1 MPNWKK
7 LIVSGSDAKLNS
19 LDLSSHITASGNIS
33 SSANI
38 TGRILSAGFEIHGP
52 NKFAIDQGGNISGS
66 NFYNIQGTNGLTV
79 RHGDGSTGG
88 TLSVNSGGASL
99 SGQGTNTITI
109 GNNQNTINVV
119 SNGGFGSNGGN
130 ITIGSQIFGS
140 GTETA
145 GNVTIQS
152 LGGTNGNAGTISL
165 NASSINISGDTKASG
180 SFSGS
185 FEGDFSSTGDF
196 TIDAG
201 GDIILDADGTDIIFK
216 DGGTEFG
223 SIKRVSSDFV
233 IKSATSDKDIVFKG
247 NDGGATITALTLDM
261 SDGGKA
267 KFLGGVSGS
276 FEGDGSNLT
285 GISANVAENTTIVDS
300 FSNAT
305 SKTVTHNFGTKNVIV
320 QVFDNADKMLLPQE
334 VTTTNTNQVTINLAE
349 STSGR
354 VVVAKGGHIVSQSLF
369 ASASTATTATSA
381 SHAITASFALNAGA
395 GSGFPFSGSAVITG
409 SLEIISGSFSGDGS
423 GLTNIGSSNLI
434 QAATVTDTFSNTTS
448 KVVTHGFGTKN
459 VLVSVYTNADQQLI
473 PASVTTTNTNSVTV
487 TFNENT
493 SGRVVVAKGG
503 HLISNV
509 VTASLAS
516 TSSYI
521 EAANIDG
528 TVANATTAS
537 FALTASFAQNAG
549 GGNVTGSFTN
559 VTSSIVTHNF
569 NTKAIIVQVY
579 DGDDFVI
586 QPSSIKANSVN
597 QVTVTFS
604 SPESGIIVVGS

>member
-7 LIVSGSDAKLNS
+7 LITSGSNAVLNQVTASFFKGVGSNIFGDERTNKHQFTGSVDVSGSLKALTS
-19 LDLSSHITASGNIS
+19 ETTGIARF
-33 SSANI
+33 AN
-38 TGRILSAGFEIHGP
+38 GQAF
-52 NKFAIDQGGNISGS
+52 DQGGNLSGS
-66 NFYNIQGTNGLTV
+66 NFFNIQGAYGLTV
-79 RHGDGSTGG
+79 RHGDGSAGG
-88 TLSVNSGGASL
+88 SLSVNSGGASL
-99 SGQGTNTITI
+99 AGQGTNTITI
-109 GNNQNTINVV
+109 GNNQNTINVQ
-119 SNGGFGSNGGN
+119 SNGGFGSDGGN
-130 ITIGSQIFGS
+130 VTIGSRIFGT

-165 NASSINISGDTKASG
+165 NASSINISGDTEASG

-185 FEGDFSSTGDF
+185 FEGD
-196 TIDAG
+196 
-201 GDIILDADGTDIIFK
+201 
-216 DGGTEFG
+216 G
-223 SIKRVSSDFV
+223 S
-233 IKSATSDKDIVFKG
+233 G
-247 NDGGATITALTLDM
+247 
-261 SDGGKA
+261 
-267 KFLGGVSGS
+267 
-276 FEGDGSNLT
+276 LT
-285 GISANVAENTTIVDS
+285 GINASIAENATVIDS

-448 KVVTHGFGTKN
+448 KVVTHNFGTKN

-503 HLISNV
+503 HIVSGLPTGIISQSGGIVDLPNV
-509 VTASLAS
+509 KIQYANLYSDLSDLPA
-516 TSSYI
+516 
-521 EAANIDG
+521 AANYHGMFAHVHNTGYGYYAHGGAWIQLQ
-528 TVANATTAS
+528 NATEAIPTAS

-559 VTSSIVTHNF
+559 ALSSSVTHNF
-569 NTKAIIVQVY
+569 GSKAVIVQVY
-579 DGDDFVI
+579 DDDDFVI
-586 QPSSIKANSVN
+586 QPSSIKANSIN

>member
-7 LIVSGSDAKLNS
+7 LI
-19 LDLSSHITASGNIS
+19 T
-33 SSANI
+33 
-38 TGRILSAGFEIHGP
+38 
-52 NKFAIDQGGNISGS
+52 SGS
-66 NFYNIQGTNGLTV
+66 NAVLNHVTASFFK
-79 RHGDGSTGG
+79 GDGS
-88 TLSVNSGGASL
+88 
-99 SGQGTNTITI
+99 
-109 GNNQNTINVV
+109 
-119 SNGGFGSNGGN
+119 
-130 ITIGSQIFGS
+130 
-140 GTETA
+140 
-145 GNVTIQS
+145 
-152 LGGTNGNAGTISL
+152 
-165 NASSINISGDTKASG
+165 
-180 SFSGS
+180 
-185 FEGDFSSTGDF
+185 
-196 TIDAG
+196 
-201 GDIILDADGTDIIFK
+201 
-216 DGGTEFG
+216 
-223 SIKRVSSDFV
+223 
-233 IKSATSDKDIVFKG
+233 
-247 NDGGATITALTLDM
+247 ALTNI
-261 SDGGKA
+261 A
-267 KFLGGVSGS
+267 
-276 FEGDGSNLT
+276 
-285 GISANVAENTTIVDS
+285 ANVAENTTIVDT

-305 SKTVTHNFGTKNVIV
+305 SKTVTHNFGTKNVLV

-509 VTASLAS
+509 VTASLA
-516 TSSYI
+516 
-521 EAANIDG
+521 
-528 TVANATTAS
+528 
-537 FALTASFAQNAG
+537 LTASFAENAG

-559 VTSSIVTHNF
+559 VTSSVVTHNL

>member
-7 LIVSGSDAKLNS
+7 LITSSSNAVLN
-19 LDLSSHITASGNIS
+19 HVTAS
-33 SSANI
+33 
-38 TGRILSAGFEIHGP
+38 FF
-52 NKFAIDQGGNISGS
+52 K
-66 NFYNIQGTNGLTV
+66 
-79 RHGDGSTGG
+79 GDGS
-88 TLSVNSGGASL
+88 
-99 SGQGTNTITI
+99 
-109 GNNQNTINVV
+109 
-119 SNGGFGSNGGN
+119 
-130 ITIGSQIFGS
+130 
-140 GTETA
+140 
-145 GNVTIQS
+145 
-152 LGGTNGNAGTISL
+152 
-165 NASSINISGDTKASG
+165 
-180 SFSGS
+180 
-185 FEGDFSSTGDF
+185 
-196 TIDAG
+196 
-201 GDIILDADGTDIIFK
+201 
-216 DGGTEFG
+216 
-223 SIKRVSSDFV
+223 
-233 IKSATSDKDIVFKG
+233 
-247 NDGGATITALTLDM
+247 ALTNI
-261 SDGGKA
+261 A
-267 KFLGGVSGS
+267 
-276 FEGDGSNLT
+276 
-285 GISANVAENTTIVDS
+285 ANVAENATIVDT

-305 SKTVTHNFGTKNVIV
+305 SKTVTHNFGTKNVLV

-423 GLTNIGSSNLI
+423 GLTNIPSSNLI

-448 KVVTHGFGTKN
+448 KVVTHSFGTKN

-473 PASVTTTNTNSVTV
+473 PASVTTTDTDTVTV

-509 VTASLAS
+509 VTASLA
-516 TSSYI
+516 
-521 EAANIDG
+521 
-528 TVANATTAS
+528 
-537 FALTASFAQNAG
+537 LTASFAENAG

-559 VTSSIVTHNF
+559 VTSSVVTHNL

>member
-7 LIVSGSDAKLNS
+7 LITSGSNAVLNQVTASFFKGVGSNIFGDERTNKHEFTGSVDVSGSLKALTS
-19 LDLSSHITASGNIS
+19 ETTGIARF
-33 SSANI
+33 AN
-38 TGRILSAGFEIHGP
+38 GQAF
-52 NKFAIDQGGNISGS
+52 DQGGNLSGS
-66 NFYNIQGTNGLTV
+66 NFFNIQGAYGLTV
-79 RHGDGSTGG
+79 RHGDGSAGG
-88 TLSVNSGGASL
+88 SLSVNSGGASL
-99 SGQGTNTITI
+99 AGQGTNTITI
-109 GNNQNTINVV
+109 GNNQNTINVQ
-119 SNGGFGSNGGN
+119 SNGGFGSDGGN
-130 ITIGSQIFGS
+130 VTIGSRIFGT

-165 NASSINISGDTKASG
+165 NASSINISGDTEASG

-185 FEGDFSSTGDF
+185 FEGD
-196 TIDAG
+196 
-201 GDIILDADGTDIIFK
+201 
-216 DGGTEFG
+216 G
-223 SIKRVSSDFV
+223 S
-233 IKSATSDKDIVFKG
+233 G
-247 NDGGATITALTLDM
+247 
-261 SDGGKA
+261 
-267 KFLGGVSGS
+267 
-276 FEGDGSNLT
+276 LT
-285 GISANVAENTTIVDS
+285 GINASIAENATIIDS

-448 KVVTHGFGTKN
+448 KVVTHNFGTKN

-503 HLISNV
+503 HIVSGLPTGIISQSGGIVDLPNV
-509 VTASLAS
+509 KIQYANLYSDLSDLPA
-516 TSSYI
+516 
-521 EAANIDG
+521 AANYHGMFAHVHNTGYGYYAHGGAWIQLQ
-528 TVANATTAS
+528 NATEAIPTAS

-559 VTSSIVTHNF
+559 ALSSSVTHNF
-569 NTKAIIVQVY
+569 GSKAVIVQVY
-579 DGDDFVI
+579 DDDDFVI
-586 QPSSIKANSVN
+586 QPSSIKANSIN

>member
-66 NFYNIQGTNGLTV
+66 NFFNIQGTNGLTV
-79 RHGDGSTGG
+79 RHGDGSNGG
-88 TLSVNSGGASL
+88 TLSINSGGATL
-99 SGQGTNTITI
+99 AGNGTNTITI
-109 GNNQNTINVV
+109 GNNQNTINVQ

-130 ITIGSQIFGS
+130 ITIGSQIYGS

-152 LGGTNGNAGTISL
+152 LGGTNGNAGTITL
-165 NASSINISGDTKASG
+165 NASSINVSGDTKASG

-185 FEGDFSSTGDF
+185 FEGSFS
-196 TIDAG
+196 
-201 GDIILDADGTDIIFK
+201 
-216 DGGTEFG
+216 
-223 SIKRVSSDFV
+223 
-233 IKSATSDKDIVFKG
+233 
-247 NDGGATITALTLDM
+247 
-261 SDGGKA
+261 
-267 KFLGGVSGS
+267 
-276 FEGDGSNLT
+276 GDGSNLSN
-285 GISANVAENTTIVDS
+285 INASVAENATIVDS
-300 FSNAT
+300 FTNAT

-473 PASVTTTNTNSVTV
+473 PASVTTTDTNSVTV